1 MPDTRE
7 RTMLSVKTL
16 AIGLV
21 VIVTFAAAALG
32 QSLPKVRAAYT
43 SIGIQFDP
51 VYIMKELDL
60 PRKYGLDA
68 EILFV
73 PVSSR
78 AVQAAL
84 AGEIQFITSAG
95 VANINANMGGADFVG
110 LTATLNTFVFKIMAS
125 PDLKKPEMLR
135 GKKVGISRLGGASDF
150 SIRYALTRWG
160 LVPDKDVAIIQ
171 VGGEQE
177 EVLALQNKAVDAVVL
192 SEPFATL
199 AIRQGAAVVADL
211 SQLGVVYSMHGF
223 GARKSFIQA
232 NRDVTIR
239 FMKAYLEGIY
249 VFKTNKDVALN
260 VLKKYTRLDD
270 MSLVQTSYEEMSQRL
285 IRRVPYPDREGIQT
299 IIDQLAKTR
308 PQMKN
313 LNPSDFIDPTILKE
327 IEDSGFVKKLYGN

>member
-1 MPDTRE
+1 
-7 RTMLSVKTL
+7 MLRVKSL
-16 AIGLV
+16 AICFAF
-21 VIVTFAAAALG
+21 IVAFAAAALG

-60 PRKYGLDA
+60 PRKYGLDVDV
-68 EILFV
+68 LFV

-78 AVQAAL
+78 AIQAAL
-84 AGEIQFITSAG
+84 AGEIQFITSGG
-95 VANINANMGGADFVG
+95 VANINANVTGADFVG
-110 LTATLNTFVFKIMAS
+110 LTATLNTFVFKILAN
-125 PDLKKPEMLR
+125 PELKKPEQLR

-150 SIRYALTRWG
+150 SIRYALSHWG

-171 VGGEQE
+171 VGGEPE
-177 EVLALQNKAVDAVVL
+177 EVLALQNKAVDATIL
-192 SEPFATL
+192 SEPFATV
-199 AIRQGAAVVADL
+199 ARRAGAVVLADL
-211 SQLGVVYSMHGF
+211 SQLGVPYTMHGI
-223 GARKSFIQA
+223 GVRKGYVRA
-232 NRDVTIR
+232 NRDVVIR

-249 VFKTNKDVALN
+249 VFKTNKDLALN

-270 MSLVQTSYEEMSQRL
+270 LSLVQESYDEMSQRL
-285 IRRVPYPDREGIQT
+285 IRKVPYPDRDGIQT

-313 LNPSDFIDPTILKE
+313 LNPGDFIDASILKE

>member
-1 MPDTRE
+1 
-7 RTMLSVKTL
+7 MLRVKRL
-16 AIGLV
+16 VIGLAF
-21 VIVTFAAAALG
+21 IVAFAAAAQG

-60 PRKYGLDA
+60 PRKYGLDVDV
-68 EILFV
+68 LFV

-78 AVQAAL
+78 AIQAAL
-84 AGEIQFITSAG
+84 AGEIQFITSGG
-95 VANINANMGGADFVG
+95 VANINANVTGADFVG
-110 LTATLNTFVFKIMAS
+110 LTATLSTFVFKIISS
-125 PDLKKPEMLR
+125 PELKKPEQLR

-150 SIRYALTRWG
+150 SMRYALTRWG

-177 EVLALQNKAVDAVVL
+177 EFLALQNKAVDAVVL

-199 AIRQGAAVVADL
+199 AKRSGAAVLADL
-211 SQLGVVYSMHGF
+211 SQLGVTYSMHGF

-232 NRDVTIR
+232 NRDVVIR

-249 VFKTNKDVALN
+249 LFKTNKDLALN

-270 MSLVQTSYEEMSQRL
+270 LSLVQESYDEMSQRL
-285 IRRVPYPDREGIQT
+285 IRRTPHPDREGIQT

-313 LNPSDFIDPTILKE
+313 LNPGDFIDPSILKE
-327 IEDSGFVKKLYGN
+327 IEDSGFIKKLYGN